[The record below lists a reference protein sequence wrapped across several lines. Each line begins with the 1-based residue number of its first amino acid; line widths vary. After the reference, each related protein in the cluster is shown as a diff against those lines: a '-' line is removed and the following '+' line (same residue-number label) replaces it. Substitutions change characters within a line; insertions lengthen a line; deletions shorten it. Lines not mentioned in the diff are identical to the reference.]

1 MTFRKNTSIG
11 QLGGQAA
18 GEGPEDL
25 LRAMVQRLVQEAI
38 QAEFDR
44 FIGAGRFERTATR
57 RGWRNGFKPRT
68 LKTRVGKL
76 VLRIPQDREGRF
88 QPSLFERYQRSEKA
102 LMAALIEMYVHG
114 GGKTPALRQEK
125 GSWSFKALVCVARSS
140 TATPRCHVTG
150 SELPPATPPR
160 RARRAARPDRGR
172 PDLRLCQRERG
183 SASRREGV
191 AVAHAVGCPRTR
203 LRRGFGRGRHGS
215 GGAWAYACWFPGSRA

>member
-18 GEGPEDL
+18 GDGPEDL

-114 GGKTPALRQEK
+114 
-125 GSWSFKALVCVARSS
+125 VS
-140 TATPRCHVTG
+140 TRKV
-150 SELPPATPPR
+150 
-160 RARRAARPDRGR
+160 
-172 PDLRLCQRERG
+172 
-183 SASRREGV
+183 
-191 AVAHAVGCPRTR
+191 
-203 LRRGFGRGRHGS
+203 
-215 GGAWAYACWFPGSRA
+215 

>member
-18 GEGPEDL
+18 GDGPEDL

-76 VLRIPQDREGRF
+76 VLRISAGPGRPVSAEPVRALPAKREG
-88 QPSLFERYQRSEKA
+88 A
-102 LMAALIEMYVHG
+102 HG
-114 GGKTPALRQEK
+114 
-125 GSWSFKALVCVARSS
+125 
-140 TATPRCHVTG
+140 
-150 SELPPATPPR
+150 
-160 RARRAARPDRGR
+160 RA
-172 PDLRLCQRERG
+172 
-183 SASRREGV
+183 
-191 AVAHAVGCPRTR
+191 
-203 LRRGFGRGRHGS
+203 
-215 GGAWAYACWFPGSRA
+215 